1 MLPLTAYIY
10 FVTVFTSYIYRDRTL
25 PCMFRYLHPYRAGEA
40 NFSRWPF
47 NALGILALLCVHYF
61 ELLRIR
67 LS

>member
-1 MLPLTAYIY
+1 MQYIFCYGIY
-10 FVTVFTSYIYRDRTL
+10 FLYLRNRTL

-47 NALGILALLCVHYF
+47 NALCILAFLCVHYF